1 MTMFMIILSFNKA
14 LDFVL
19 FNCSQQVNIHFSAAT
34 CLQSDTNKQ
43 NKTCMLLQLGQKILG
58 HLILIT
64 VIKSFRKY
72 PRVLYKERLK

>member
-43 NKTCMLLQLGQKILG
+43 NKTCMLL
-58 HLILIT
+58 
-64 VIKSFRKY
+64 
-72 PRVLYKERLK
+72 

>member
-43 NKTCMLLQLGQKILG
+43 NNMYVVVARTKNTGSLDLNNCN
-58 HLILIT
+58 
-64 VIKSFRKY
+64 
-72 PRVLYKERLK
+72 